1 MLSFFFNSYLK
12 VGNREH
18 LFNGMTFQLKTKKRH
33 DYIVNVIVFVGFT
46 KTSPLVVFS
55 SDDRIRFE
63 LGAAS
68 FLGFFI

>member
-1 MLSFFFNSYLK
+1 
-12 VGNREH
+12 
-18 LFNGMTFQLKTKKRH
+18 MTFQLKTKKRH